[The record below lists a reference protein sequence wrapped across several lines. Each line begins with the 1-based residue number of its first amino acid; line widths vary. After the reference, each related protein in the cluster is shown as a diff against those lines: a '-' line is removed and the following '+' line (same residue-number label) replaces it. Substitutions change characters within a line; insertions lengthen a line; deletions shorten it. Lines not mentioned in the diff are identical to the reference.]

1 MSESKYE
8 SKITSAPCSAQ
19 QIYRVL
25 SNLQNLER
33 VKDLIPKD
41 KVQEM
46 DIEPDRVRFKVDG
59 LAQKITIAIVDRI
72 ENDTIKFGA
81 EGIPMDANFW
91 IQMKEVS
98 PTDTRLKLTVKADI
112 PFMFKFMVE
121 KKLQTGLDQ
130 AAEMLAQFK
139 KVRQEERTKKTVSLR
154 LSSATLKKAKEYG
167 KGYTSFLSRLLDL
180 AIQDESMVRKCL

>member
-25 SNLQNLER
+25 SNMQNLER
-33 VKDLIPKD
+33 VREFIPQD

-46 DIEPDRVRFKVDG
+46 DIEPDRVRLKVDG

-121 KKLQTGLDQ
+121 KKLQQGLDQ
-130 AAEMLAQFK
+130 AAEMLAQFPY
-139 KVRQEERTKKTVSLR
+139 
-154 LSSATLKKAKEYG
+154 SAW
-167 KGYTSFLSRLLDL
+167 
-180 AIQDESMVRKCL
+180 Q

>member
-1 MSESKYE
+1 MAESKYE
-8 SKITSAPCSAQ
+8 SKITSAPCSAA
-19 QIYRVL
+19 QIYKVL

-41 KVQEM
+41 KIQEM
-46 DIEPDRVRFKVDG
+46 DIEPDRVRLKVDG

-72 ENDTIKFGA
+72 ENDTVKFGA

-98 PTDTRLKLTVKADI
+98 PTDTRLKLTIKADI
-112 PFMFKFMVE
+112 PFMFKMMLE

-130 AAEMLAQFK
+130 AADMLAQFPY
-139 KVRQEERTKKTVSLR
+139 QMW
-154 LSSATLKKAKEYG
+154 
-167 KGYTSFLSRLLDL
+167 
-180 AIQDESMVRKCL
+180 Q

>member
-1 MSESKYE
+1 MAESKYE

-33 VKDLIPKD
+33 VREFIPQD

-46 DIEPDRVRFKVDG
+46 EIEPDRVRMKVDG
-59 LAQKITIAIVDRI
+59 LGQKITIAIVDRI

-81 EGIPMDANFW
+81 EGIPMQANFW
-91 IQMKEVS
+91 IQLKEVS
-98 PTDTRLKLTVKADI
+98 PTDTRIKLTVKADI
-112 PFMFKFMVE
+112 PMMFKFMVD

-130 AAEMLAQFK
+130 AADMLAQFPYA
-139 KVRQEERTKKTVSLR
+139 QW
-154 LSSATLKKAKEYG
+154 
-167 KGYTSFLSRLLDL
+167 
-180 AIQDESMVRKCL
+180 Q